1 MEIFYRILEVINW
14 IVIGISII
22 TFAFQFVM
30 ILFVPLKEKH
40 FKKSEKKNR
49 IAILICAK
57 NEEEVI
63 ERTVKYY
70 KDNINYPKDKYD
82 IFVSADNCSDK
93 TAELAR
99 KAGAIVFE
107 RTEPDTSKHSH
118 GWNLNFAIKEIQKL
132 DKKYDFLVQ
141 FDADNLCNKDFFNY
155 YNDAFNEGVEIARP
169 FEGSTNPTQNLWTSV
184 SFNYYT
190 RDSRIASNFRERLH
204 LDSMLCGPG
213 LMVSFK
219 ILDEIEWDAL
229 GKSEDVEYTI
239 NRLLENKRVHYVADA
254 VVLEDQPS
262 TMKDTWNRLTRMA
275 HGLNKLFWKK
285 GWKLF
290 GHFFKSGKWSNVDL
304 FMQLVMVEFS
314 FLAFM
319 WFVPY
324 YLFYAIIHLINF
336 SGTEWLAS
344 YRMLDGTLMTS
355 EASRACFMNLLIMG
369 GIVLGSFIIIYP
381 LQAFLSVFLS
391 RKKLGIKSMKPYMP
405 GILVSPLFMVFYGV
419 SVCVGIL
426 TKPKWRKINRNKIEH
441 NIFI

>member
-14 IVIGISII
+14 IVIGISIV
-22 TFAFQFVM
+22 TFAFQLVM
-30 ILFVPLKEKH
+30 ILFIPLKEKH
-40 FKKSEKKNR
+40 FPKTDKKNR

-63 ERTVKYY
+63 ERTIKFYLNNV
-70 KDNINYPKDKYD
+70 DYPRDKFD
-82 IFVSADNCSDK
+82 VFVSADNCTDK

-107 RTEPDTSKHSH
+107 RTEPDESKHSL
-118 GWNLNFAIKEIQKL
+118 GWNMHFGISQILAYEKE
-132 DKKYDFLVQ
+132 YDFMVKI
-141 FDADNLCNKDFFNY
+141 DADNLCNKDFLNA
-155 YNDAFNEGVEIARP
+155 YNDAFNAGVEIARP

-190 RDSRIASNFRERLH
+190 RDSRVASNFRERLH

-213 LMVSFK
+213 MMVSFN
-219 ILDEIEWDAL
+219 ILKNQEWDAL
-229 GKSEDVEYTI
+229 CKSEDVEYTI

-262 TMKDTWNRLTRMA
+262 TMKDTFNRLTRMA
-275 HGLNKLFWKK
+275 HGLNKLFWQK

-290 GHFFKSGKWSNVDL
+290 GHFFKSGRWSNVDL

-324 YLFYAIIHLINF
+324 YVFYAIIHLINWV
-336 SGTEWLAS
+336 GPEWLACYS
-344 YRMLDGTLMTS
+344 GLNGVLMTS
-355 EASRACFMNLLIMG
+355 AVSQQLFIELLIFG
-369 GIVLGSFIIIYP
+369 AIVLGSFMIIYP
-381 LQAFLSVFLS
+381 LQAFFSVYLS
-391 RKKLGIKSMKPYMP
+391 KEKLGIKKMKPYIP
-405 GILVSPLFMVFYGV
+405 GILISPLFMVFYGV
-419 SVCVGIL
+419 SVCAGIL
-426 TKPKWRKINRNKIEH
+426 MKPKWKKINRNAIQEKM
-441 NIFI
+441 